1 MSLHVE
7 ETTEVFPA
15 ELAREEAK
23 IEAALPADRVDN
35 WLRVHLNFVALAIIA
50 AGLAYRVYIASL
62 NYLNPDEA
70 LHYLLIN
77 QRNVWLAYQASL
89 TNAHPPLY
97 YFVLYYARLIGRSEL
112 MLRMPSVIAGTA
124 FCWLGFVW
132 LKRIL
137 GAAASLTGLVFFAF
151 SPALVALSAEV
162 RAYSVMLLCVAGALY
177 FLALA
182 FEEKSVARMW
192 CFSIFL
198 FLAILSHYSVMFF
211 ALALGVYVLAR
222 ISDSQLPR
230 NVVFAWVLGQAI
242 AVAEYALLYV
252 THISKVKKDIPTW
265 GFVFWGSFYQWGDP
279 DLLGFTWRKTLSV
292 LTFLFAQKHVALF
305 LLLCFLAGLAVI
317 LAKDILGR
325 QKNTAMNRLGLLLLI
340 PFASIWGASL
350 ARIYPYLGSRH
361 TVVLAPFAIAGISF
375 LLASMTRQKLWPGLV
390 LAGILVSF
398 SNSAKGSMGL
408 DPFVAG
414 RNPAEMASVVSYMR
428 TTIPVGDHVFMD
440 FQSAMPATYYFCGP
454 NEIVPISSFK
464 WKSYSSFF
472 EFSCH
477 GYPMVSI
484 QGWKLIASIFPS
496 RFEDMARAY
505 GLKPGDRVWIYQ
517 TGWGAN
523 LSLNM
528 TLPAEKPEFR
538 CLKSKQFGEDTTIVP
553 FVVGQDFRPEL
564 PPGSCSGTAN

>member
-1 MSLHVE
+1 MIQ
-7 ETTEVFPA
+7 A
-15 ELAREEAK
+15 ELAREEAR
-23 IEAALPADRVDN
+23 IEAAPLADRVDN
-35 WLRVHLNFVALAIIA
+35 WLREHLNFVALAIIA
-50 AGLAYRVYIASL
+50 AGLGYRVYIASR

-70 LHYLLIN
+70 LHYQLIN

-97 YFVLYYARLIGRSEL
+97 YFILYYAHLIGRSEL

-124 FCWLGFVW
+124 FCWLGFLW

-137 GAAASLTGLVFFAF
+137 GAAAGTAGLVLFAF

-162 RAYSVMLLCVAGALY
+162 RQYSVMLLCMASALY

-222 ISDSQLPR
+222 ILDSELPR
-230 NVVFAWVLGQAI
+230 SVVAAWVIGQVLAL
-242 AVAEYALLYV
+242 AEYGFLYV
-252 THISKVKKDIPTW
+252 THILKIRKSIPVWSLEFFFFSTYYDW
-265 GFVFWGSFYQWGDP
+265 SEGNI
-279 DLLGFTWRKTLSV
+279 LGYTWRKTLSV
-292 LTFLFAQKHVALF
+292 LTFLFAQKYVALF
-305 LLLCFLAGLAVI
+305 LLLCFSAGVAAI

-325 QKNTAMNRLGLLLLI
+325 HKNISMNRLGLLLLV

-350 ARIYPYLGSRH
+350 ARIYPYVGDRH
-361 TVVLAPFAIAGISF
+361 TVVLAPFAVAGISF
-375 LLASMTRQKLWPGLV
+375 LLASMTRQKLWAGLV

-398 SNSAKGSMGL
+398 SNSAKGEMRL
-408 DPFVAG
+408 DPFAAG
-414 RNPAEMASVVSYMR
+414 RSTAEMASVVDYMH

-440 FQSAMPATYYFCGP
+440 YQSSLPATYYFCGP
-454 NEIVPISSFK
+454 NEIVPVNTFEVKPYSSSSF
-464 WKSYSSFF
+464 YDFT
-472 EFSCH
+472 CH
-477 GYPMVSI
+477 GYPIVST
-484 QGWKLIASIFPS
+484 QGWKLNSVIFPW
-496 RFEDMARAY
+496 RFEEMVRAY
-505 GLKPGDRVWIYQ
+505 GLKPGDRVWLYQ

-523 LSLNM
+523 LNW
-528 TLPAEKPEFR
+528 TLPTERPEFR
-538 CLKSKQFGEDTTIVP
+538 CLKSKQFGEDTTIIP
-553 FVVGQDFRPEL
+553 FVVGQDFHPEL